1 MIPNRRSSDFFRSA
15 LLGLALVAAP
25 LTFAQNVVLH
35 LRNGD
40 RLAGTILRET
50 TNQVTIS
57 NAWIKELAVPL
68 AQIERRELVP
78 PATNA
83 PANNSPPAT
92 LPPPVGKP
100 GVMNTNTAAAKAAA
114 SPAVTNTFWS
124 RWKGEIALGADLIY
138 GATDQQI
145 YHGHAKFTYAQPY
158 QRDPKE
164 FFREVLSLDA
174 EYGKTAGV
182 LSANRFYGSS
192 KTDYDLDRRMY
203 LYNLGGAGY
212 DKIRLIDLRYEEG
225 PGMGYHWLTQSNLV
239 VNLEFGAN
247 YQEEYR
253 GDGTTSRNFFYRLAE
268 NSTWKINKQLSF
280 IEKFEFFP
288 EATDLNHFRSR
299 LEATLSYALLQN
311 LSLNLSALDLYDT
324 RPAAGVPR
332 NEFQL
337 RTSVGIKF

>member
-1 MIPNRRSSDFFRSA
+1 MIPNRRSRDLFRSA
-15 LLGLALVAAP
+15 LLGLALLAAP

-40 RLAGTILRET
+40 RLAGKILQET
-50 TNQVTIS
+50 TNQVTLS
-57 NAWIKELAVPL
+57 TAWIKELAVPV

-78 PATNA
+78 SATNA
-83 PANNSPPAT
+83 PATNSPPAA
-92 LPPPVGKP
+92 LPPPAGKS

-114 SPAVTNTFWS
+114 SPAATNTFWS

-145 YHGHAKFTYAQPY
+145 YHGHSKFTYAQPY

-164 FFREVLSLDA
+164 FLREVITFDA
-174 EYGKTAGV
+174 EYGKSAGV
-182 LSANRFYGSS
+182 LSANRFDGSS
-192 KTDYDLDRRMY
+192 KTDFDLNHRMY

-212 DKIRLIDLRYEEG
+212 DKVRLINLRYEEG
-225 PGMGYHWLTQSNLV
+225 PGAGYHWLTLSNLV
-239 VNLEFGAN
+239 VNLELGAN

-253 GDGTTSRNFFYRLAE
+253 GDDTTSRNFFYRLAE
-268 NSTWKINKQLSF
+268 NATWKITKQLSLT
-280 IEKFEFFP
+280 EKFEYFP
-288 EATDLNHFRSR
+288 EATDVNHFRSR

-311 LSLNLSALDLYDT
+311 LSLNLSTLDLYDT
-324 RPAAGVPR
+324 RPAAGVRR

-337 RTSVGIKF
+337 RTSIGVKF